1 VSVPGFESWD
11 ILHGSMR
18 SFVLLWLFGLCLRST
33 VLAVPPVIPMI
44 HESLAL
50 SQAQVGALASLPV
63 LLFSFAALPGAIL
76 IARFGAFRV
85 LLAGTLLTGLGSA
98 LRGAAPD
105 AAALFATT
113 FVMGVGIAIMQ
124 PSLPSVVRE
133 WVPQRI
139 ALGTAVY
146 SNGLLMGEALA
157 ASLTIPFVLPIVGDD
172 WRLALVA
179 WSVPVFLI
187 AAAGAWHQR
196 TMPPEPMH
204 AKARVWWPDWRSP
217 ITWRL
222 GLISGGCSSIYFT
235 TNAFLPDFLRGIAR
249 NDLLNPALSANNWL
263 QIPASLALLFF
274 PRFLMMKRWPL
285 VAMGVTF
292 TIATIGLVLSD
303 GPMVVF
309 YSGVIGFCSAFVLTS
324 TLALPAMLV
333 DPHDVPRVA
342 AAMFA
347 IGYLCAIVTPVAGG
361 YIWDLTGIA
370 WTAFV
375 PAGLF
380 GPIMVAMALGLRMT
394 PHEARDETAA

>member
-1 VSVPGFESWD
+1 MKPF
-11 ILHGSMR
+11 L
-18 SFVLLWLFGLCLRST
+18 LLWLFGLCLRST
-33 VLAVPPVIPMI
+33 VLAVPPLIPMI

-63 LLFSFAALPGAIL
+63 LLFSFAAVPGSIL

-85 LLAGTLLTGLGSA
+85 LLAGTILTGLGSA

-105 AAALFATT
+105 ALLLFGAT
-113 FVMGVGIAIMQ
+113 FAMGVGIAVMQ

-157 ASLTIPFVLPIVGDD
+157 ASLTIPYVLPAVGDD

-179 WSVPVFLI
+179 WSAPVLLI
-187 AAAGAWHQR
+187 AAAGAWYQR
-196 TMPPEPMH
+196 GRPSEPMH
-204 AKARVWWPDWRSP
+204 AKAKVWWPDWRAP
-217 ITWRL
+217 VTWRL

-235 TNAFLPDFLRGIAR
+235 TNAFLPDFLRGIGR
-249 NDLLNPALSANNWL
+249 MDLLNAALSANNWL

-274 PRFLMMKRWPL
+274 SRTLMMKRWPL
-285 VAMGVTF
+285 VAMGIAFTF
-292 TIATIGLVLSD
+292 ATIGLVLST
-303 GPMVVF
+303 GPAVVF

-324 TLALPAMLV
+324 TLALPPMLV

-347 IGYLCAIVTPVAGG
+347 IGYLCAIVTPVLGG
-361 YIWDLTGIA
+361 FLWDVTGLA
-370 WTAFV
+370 WTAFL

-380 GPIMVAMALGLRMT
+380 GPLIVVMAAGLRMVAWR
-394 PHEARDETAA
+394 EA

>member
-1 VSVPGFESWD
+1 MPGTRTES
-11 ILHGSMR
+11 SMR

-44 HESLAL
+44 HDSLAL
-50 SQAQVGALASLPV
+50 TQAQVGALASLPV
-63 LLFSFAALPGAIL
+63 LLFSFAAVPGAIL
-76 IARFGAFRV
+76 IARFGAFRI

-105 AAALFATT
+105 AALLFAAT
-113 FVMGVGIAIMQ
+113 FAMGVGIAIMQ

-157 ASLTIPFVLPIVGDD
+157 ASLTIPVVLPAVHGD

-196 TMPPEPMH
+196 SMPREPIH
-204 AKARVWWPDWRSP
+204 EKARVWWPDWRSP

-222 GLISGGCSSIYFT
+222 GLISGGCSSVYFT
-235 TNAFLPDFLRGIAR
+235 TNAFLPDFLRGIGR
-249 NDLLNPALSANNWL
+249 GDLLNAALSANNWM
-263 QIPASLALLFF
+263 QVPASFALLFF
-274 PRFLMMKRWPL
+274 SRFLMMKRWPL
-285 VAMGVTF
+285 VAMG
-292 TIATIGLVLSD
+292 IALTVATVGLVLSS
-303 GPMVVF
+303 GPGVVF
-309 YSGVIGFCSAFVLTS
+309 YAGVIGFCSAFVLTS
-324 TLALPAMLV
+324 TLALPPIVV
-333 DPHDVPRVA
+333 DPHDVARVA

-347 IGYLCAIVTPVAGG
+347 IGYLCAIVTPVLGG
-361 YIWDLTGIA
+361 FLWDLTGIA
-370 WTAFV
+370 WTAFL

-380 GPIMVAMALGLRMT
+380 GPLMVAMAAGLRLKPFT
-394 PHEARDETAA
+394 SPAPASPR

>member
-1 VSVPGFESWD
+1 
-11 ILHGSMR
+11 MR
-18 SFVLLWLFGLCLRST
+18 PFILLWLFGLCLRTT

-44 HESLAL
+44 HDSLSL

-63 LLFSFAALPGAIL
+63 LLFSFAAIPGSIL

-85 LLAGTLLTGLGSA
+85 LLAGILLTGVGSG
-98 LRGAAPD
+98 LRGVAPD
-105 AAALFATT
+105 AAMLFATT
-113 FVMGVGIAIMQ
+113 FAMGVGIAIMQ

-139 ALGTAVY
+139 ALGTAAY

-157 ASLTIPFVLPIVGDD
+157 ASLTIPLVLPLVGND

-187 AAAGAWHQR
+187 AAAGAWYQR
-196 TMPPEPMH
+196 GQPAEPMH
-204 AKARVWWPDWRSP
+204 EKAKVWWPDWKSP
-217 ITWRL
+217 VTWRL

-235 TNAFLPDFLRGIAR
+235 TNAFLPDFLRGIGR
-249 NDLLNPALSANNWL
+249 PDLLNPALSANNWL
-263 QIPASLALLFF
+263 QIPASLLLLFF
-274 PRFLMMKRWPL
+274 SRALMMKRWPF
-285 VAMGVTF
+285 VVMGVAF
-292 TIATIGLVLSD
+292 TIATAGLVTST

-324 TLALPAMLV
+324 TLALPPMLV

-347 IGYLCAIVTPVAGG
+347 IGYLCAIVTPVLGG
-361 YIWDLTGIA
+361 FLWDLTGIA
-370 WTAFV
+370 WTAFL

-380 GPIMVAMALGLRMT
+380 GPLMVLMAAGLRMVAYR
-394 PHEARDETAA
+394 EA

>member
-1 VSVPGFESWD
+1 
-11 ILHGSMR
+11 MR
-18 SFVLLWLFGLCLRST
+18 SFLLLWLFGLCLRST

-44 HESLAL
+44 HDSLAL
-50 SQAQVGALASLPV
+50 SQAQIGALASLPV
-63 LLFSFAALPGAIL
+63 LLFSFAAVPGAIL

-85 LLAGTLLTGLGSA
+85 LLGGILLTGLGSA
-98 LRGAAPD
+98 LRGTAPD
-105 AAALFATT
+105 AALLFATT

-133 WVPQRI
+133 WVPARI

-146 SNGLLMGEALA
+146 SNGLFVGEALP
-157 ASLTIPFVLPIVGDD
+157 ASLTIPVVLPAVDND

-196 TMPPEPMH
+196 GMPRASMQEQ
-204 AKARVWWPDWRSP
+204 ARLWWPDWRSP

-249 NDLLNPALSANNWL
+249 SDLLNPALSATNWL
-263 QIPASLALLFF
+263 QIPASAALLFF

-285 VAMGVTF
+285 VLMGLAF
-292 TIATIGLVLSD
+292 TVATIGLVVST
-303 GPMVVF
+303 GAMVVV
-309 YSGVIGFCSAFVLTS
+309 YAGVIGFCSAFVLTS
-324 TLALPAMLV
+324 TLALPPMLV
-333 DPHDVPRVA
+333 DPDDVPRVA

-347 IGYLCAIVTPVAGG
+347 IGYLCAIVTPVLGG
-361 YIWDLTGIA
+361 FLWDLTGIA

-380 GPIMVAMALGLRMT
+380 GPLMMWMAWGLRMT
-394 PHEARDETAA
+394 LYAGR

>member
-1 VSVPGFESWD
+1 MKP
-11 ILHGSMR
+11 
-18 SFVLLWLFGLCLRST
+18 FVLLWLFGLCLRST

-44 HESLAL
+44 HDSLAL

-63 LLFSFAALPGAIL
+63 LLFSFAAIPGAIL

-85 LLAGTLLTGLGSA
+85 LLAGTVLTGLGSA

-105 AAALFATT
+105 AALLFGTT

-157 ASLTIPFVLPIVGDD
+157 ASLTIPLVLPLVKND

-179 WSVPVFLI
+179 WSVPVFAI
-187 AAAGAWHQR
+187 AAAGAWYQR
-196 TMPPEPMH
+196 SQPEEPMH
-204 AKARVWWPDWRSP
+204 AKARVWWPDWKSP

-235 TNAFLPDFLRGIAR
+235 TNAFLPDFLRGIGR
-249 NDLLNPALSANNWL
+249 PDLLGPALSANNWL

-274 PRFLMMKRWPL
+274 SRALMMKRWTF
-285 VAMGVTF
+285 VAMGILF
-292 TIATIGLVLSD
+292 TIATVGLVLST
-303 GPMVVF
+303 GPAVVA
-309 YSGVIGFCSAFVLTS
+309 YSGIIGFCSAFVLTS
-324 TLALPAMLV
+324 TLALPPMLV
-333 DPHDVPRVA
+333 DPHDVPRVS

-347 IGYLCAIVTPVAGG
+347 IGYLCAIVTPVVGG
-361 YIWDLTGIA
+361 FLWDTTGIA
-370 WTAFV
+370 WTAFL
-375 PAGLF
+375 PAGSF
-380 GPIMVAMALGLRMT
+380 GPLMVAMAAGLKMVPFT
-394 PHEARDETAA
+394 PAASSRR

>member
-1 VSVPGFESWD
+1 MTG
-11 ILHGSMR
+11 GMA
-18 SFVLLWLFGLCLRST
+18 ST
-33 VLAVPPVIPMI
+33 
-44 HESLAL
+44 
-50 SQAQVGALASLPV
+50 V
-63 LLFSFAALPGAIL
+63 LLFSFAAVPGAIL

-105 AAALFATT
+105 AALLFATT

-139 ALGTAVY
+139 ALATAVY
-146 SNGLLMGEALA
+146 TNGLLMGEALA
-157 ASLTIPFVLPIVGDD
+157 ASLTIPLVLPAMGND

-187 AAAGAWHQR
+187 AVAGAWHQR
-196 TMPPEPMH
+196 GMPKEPMH
-204 AKARVWWPDWRSP
+204 AKAKVWWPDWRSP

-235 TNAFLPDFLRGIAR
+235 TNAFLPDFVRSIGRA
-249 NDLLNPALSANNWL
+249 DLLGPSLSALNWL
-263 QIPASLALLFF
+263 QIPASFALLFF

-285 VAMGVTF
+285 VAMGIAF
-292 TIATIGLVLSD
+292 TIAAAGLMLSSGAGVVLNA
-303 GPMVVF
+303 GL
-309 YSGVIGFCSAFVLTS
+309 IGFCSAFVLTS

-333 DPHDVPRVA
+333 APHDVPRVA

-347 IGYLCAIVTPVAGG
+347 IGYLCAIVTPVVGG
-361 YIWDLTGIA
+361 FLWDHTGIA
-370 WTAFV
+370 WAAFV

-380 GPIMVAMALGLRMT
+380 GPLMVWMASGLRMT
-394 PHEARDETAA
+394 PYAVTSPAPASPR

>member
-1 VSVPGFESWD
+1 M
-11 ILHGSMR
+11 LRASMR
-18 SFVLLWLFGLCLRST
+18 SFLLLWMFGLCLRST
-33 VLAVPPVIPMI
+33 VLAVPPVIPLI
-44 HESLAL
+44 HDSLAL

-63 LLFSFAALPGAIL
+63 LLFSFAAVPGAIL

-85 LLAGTLLTGLGSA
+85 LLGGILLTGIGSA

-105 AAALFATT
+105 ATLLFATT
-113 FVMGVGIAIMQ
+113 FVMGAGIAIMQ

-133 WVPQRI
+133 WVPARI

-146 SNGLLMGEALA
+146 SNGLLVGEALA
-157 ASLTIPFVLPIVGDD
+157 ASLTIPVVLPAVGND

-187 AAAGAWHQR
+187 ALAGAWHQR
-196 TMPPEPMH
+196 GMPREPTH
-204 AKARVWWPDWRSP
+204 AKARLWWPDWRSP

-235 TNAFLPDFLRGIAR
+235 TNAFLPDFLHGIAR
-249 NDLLNPALSANNWL
+249 SDLLNPALSATNWL

-285 VAMGVTF
+285 VLMGLVF
-292 TIATIGLVLSD
+292 TLATIGLVVST
-303 GPMVVF
+303 GAMVVV
-309 YSGVIGFCSAFVLTS
+309 YAGVIGFCSAFVLTS
-324 TLALPAMLV
+324 TLALPPMLV

-347 IGYLCAIVTPVAGG
+347 IGYLCAIVTPVLGG
-361 YIWDLTGIA
+361 FLWDLTGAA

-380 GPIMVAMALGLRMT
+380 GPLMMWMAWGLRMT
-394 PHEARDETAA
+394 PYAPSDKAAA

>member
-1 VSVPGFESWD
+1 
-11 ILHGSMR
+11 MR
-18 SFVLLWLFGLCLRST
+18 PFVILWLFGLCLRST
-33 VLAVPPVIPMI
+33 VLAIPPVIPMI
-44 HESLAL
+44 HDSLAL
-50 SQAQVGALASLPV
+50 TQAQVGALASLPV
-63 LLFSFAALPGAIL
+63 LLFSFAAVPGASL

-85 LLAGTLLTGLGSA
+85 LLAGTLLTALGSA

-105 AAALFATT
+105 AALLFATT
-113 FVMGVGIAIMQ
+113 FVMGLGIAIMQ
-124 PSLPSVVRE
+124 PALPSVVRE
-133 WVPQRI
+133 WVPWKI
-139 ALGTAVY
+139 ALGTAAY

-157 ASLTIPFVLPIVGDD
+157 ASLTIPVVLPIVGND

-196 TMPPEPMH
+196 GKPREPVH
-204 AKARVWWPDWRSP
+204 EKARVWWPDWKSP

-235 TNAFLPDFLRGIAR
+235 TNAFLPDFLRGIGRAH
-249 NDLLNPALSANNWL
+249 LLGPALSAINWL

-274 PRFLMMKRWPL
+274 PGFLMMKRWPL
-285 VAMGVTF
+285 VAMGIAF
-292 TIATIGLVLSD
+292 TIATVGLVLST
-303 GPMVVF
+303 GTGVVVN
-309 YSGVIGFCSAFVLTS
+309 SGVIGFCSAFVLTS

-333 DPHDVPRVA
+333 GPQDVPRVA

-347 IGYLCAIVTPVAGG
+347 IGYLCAIVTPVLGG
-361 YIWDLTGIA
+361 FLWDHTGIA

-380 GPIMVAMALGLRMT
+380 GPLMVLMASGLRMAPYAPPT
-394 PHEARDETAA
+394 KLVPASLR

>member
-1 VSVPGFESWD
+1 MKP
-11 ILHGSMR
+11 
-18 SFVLLWLFGLCLRST
+18 FVLLWLFGLCLRST

-44 HESLAL
+44 HDSLAL
-50 SQAQVGALASLPV
+50 SQAEVGALASLPV
-63 LLFSFAALPGAIL
+63 LLFSFAAVPGSIL

-85 LLAGTLLTGLGSA
+85 LLAGTVLTGFGSA

-105 AAALFATT
+105 AVLLFAAT
-113 FVMGVGIAIMQ
+113 FAMGVGIAIMQ

-133 WVPQRI
+133 WVPRRI

-157 ASLTIPFVLPIVGDD
+157 ASLTIPLVLPAVDGD

-179 WSVPVFLI
+179 WSVPVLLI
-187 AAAGAWHQR
+187 AAAGAWYQHGR
-196 TMPPEPMH
+196 PPEPVH
-204 AKARVWWPDWRSP
+204 EKAKVWWPDWRSP
-217 ITWRL
+217 VTWRL
-222 GLISGGCSSIYFT
+222 GFISGGCSSIYFT
-235 TNAFLPDFLRGIAR
+235 TNAFLPDFLRGVGRA
-249 NDLLNPALSANNWL
+249 DLLNAALSANNWL
-263 QIPASLALLFF
+263 QIPASLLLLFF
-274 PRFLMMKRWPL
+274 SRALMMKRWPFI
-285 VAMGVTF
+285 AMGIAF
-292 TIATIGLVLSD
+292 TIATIGLVLSS

-324 TLALPAMLV
+324 TLALPPMLV

-347 IGYLCAIVTPVAGG
+347 IGYLCAIVTPVLGG
-361 YIWDLTGIA
+361 FLWDLTGLA

-380 GPIMVAMALGLRMT
+380 GPLMVAMAAGLRMT
-394 PHEARDETAA
+394 PRPA

>member
-1 VSVPGFESWD
+1 
-11 ILHGSMR
+11 MR
-18 SFVLLWLFGLCLRST
+18 SLAILWLFGLCLRST
-33 VLAVPPVIPMI
+33 VLAIPPVIPMI
-44 HESLAL
+44 HASLAL
-50 SQAQVGALASLPV
+50 TQAQVGALASLPV
-63 LLFSFAALPGAIL
+63 LLFSFAAVPGAIL

-85 LLAGTLLTGLGSA
+85 LVAGTLLTGLGSA

-105 AAALFATT
+105 ATLLFPAT

-124 PSLPSVVRE
+124 PSLPPVVRE

-157 ASLTIPFVLPIVGDD
+157 ASLTLPVVLPLVGSD
-172 WRLALVA
+172 WRHALVA

-196 TMPPEPMH
+196 GMPREPMH
-204 AKARVWWPDWRSP
+204 EKAKVWWPDWRSP

-235 TNAFLPDFLRGIAR
+235 TNAFLPDFLRGIGRA
-249 NDLLNPALSANNWL
+249 DLLGPALSANNWL

-285 VAMGVTF
+285 AAMGIVF
-292 TIATIGLVLSD
+292 TVATVGLVLSS
-303 GPMVVF
+303 GPGVVVN
-309 YSGVIGFCSAFVLTS
+309 SGVIGFCSAFVLTS
-324 TLALPAMLV
+324 TLALPAMLAA
-333 DPHDVPRVA
+333 PHDVPRVA

-347 IGYLCAIVTPVAGG
+347 IGYLCAIVTPVLGG
-361 YIWDLTGIA
+361 FLWDHTGIA

-380 GPIMVAMALGLRMT
+380 GPLMVWMAAGLRMVAHR
-394 PHEARDETAA
+394 PA